1 VGLARAAGYDGGMKP
16 NPSPLSLV
24 LASALAVAGFAGIA
38 LTWLGRIFPS
48 VGVGARIA
56 IFLAFGAVF
65 GAGIGLPF
73 KRPFLGAFMG
83 AVFWFLLAQIYKT
96 IVLK

>member
-1 VGLARAAGYDGGMKP
+1 VGLAREARYDGDMKP
-16 NPSPLSLV
+16 NTSPLNLV
-24 LASALAVAGFAGIA
+24 LASTLAVAGLAGVV
-38 LTWLGRIFPS
+38 LTWLGRIFPT
-48 VGVGARIA
+48 VGFGARIA